1 MKDIIVEI
9 KGLEKTYGKNEAE
22 KPTNICYVINR
33 NGEIVGNYEKIHLFD
48 AFNVKVHLKKT
59 HAPNKKPI

>member
-22 KPTNICYVINR
+22 TNAIQGIDLTITR
-33 NGEIVGNYEKIHLFD
+33 EDGRWMIIHR
-48 AFNVKVHLKKT
+48 
-59 HAPNKKPI
+59 

>member
-22 KPTNICYVINR
+22 TKAIQGIDLTMP
-33 NGEIVGNYEKIHLFD
+33 EKNLYQLLG
-48 AFNVKVHLKKT
+48 KVVQGRVHF
-59 HAPNKKPI
+59 